1 MVGQRLS
8 RFWPLLTWYRLMNHP
23 FLSPAPFVNG
33 EAAAFSDKLPNQVLI
48 VELYPSRDYE

>member
-1 MVGQRLS
+1 MVGRRLS
-8 RFWPLLTWYRLMNHP
+8 MIWPLLTWYRLMNHP